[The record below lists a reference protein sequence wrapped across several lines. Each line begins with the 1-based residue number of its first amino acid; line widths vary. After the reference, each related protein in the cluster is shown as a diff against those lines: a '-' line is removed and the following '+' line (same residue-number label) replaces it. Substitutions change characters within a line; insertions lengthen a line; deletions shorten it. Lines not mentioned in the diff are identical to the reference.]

1 MIDRIEHDDILELR
15 FARPPVNAFTPEF
28 LAKLRTEV
36 QTAPANGARAI
47 VLSGREGMFSAGL
60 DVPALMKLDRAAM
73 AAFWQDFL
81 GIMRDLALSPIPVA
95 AALTGHSPAGGAVLS
110 LFCDTRIAAEGEF
123 KIGLNEVQVGLPV
136 PPIIL
141 QALQRQV
148 GASVAEQMAVSGILL
163 SPQQALRSGL
173 VHQVVPV
180 GEVIDAALEWC
191 RTRLRLPPIAMQ
203 TTRDLARTDLHR
215 LFANYDTSFDETFLD
230 VWFSDETRRTMT
242 ALVESLGKK

>member
-1 MIDRIEHDDILELR
+1 M
-15 FARPPVNAFTPEF
+15 
-28 LAKLRTEV
+28 
-36 QTAPANGARAI
+36 
-47 VLSGREGMFSAGL
+47 
-60 DVPALMKLDRAAM
+60 PALMKLDRAAM
-73 AAFWQDFL
+73 SAFWQDFL

-148 GASVAEQMAVSGILL
+148 GASVAEQMAVSGMLL

-203 TTRDLARTDLHR
+203 TTRDLARADLHR